1 MESARFVQVPFFL
14 YFTYMKKRVFLL
26 FALFV
31 FAKLYAQNE
40 RPNIILFLVDD
51 MGWQDCSLPFWD
63 KPTKLNSI
71 FHTPNMERLAAKG
84 MMLTNAYSNS
94 VCTPTRVS
102 LMTGMNVARHGV
114 TNWTNVKINTPTDN
128 KDSVLKPANW
138 NYNGLTPERFNTV
151 ELNHTVVATPLP
163 QILKD
168 AGYFTVHCGKAH
180 FASTGMPGA
189 SPLNMGFDVNIG
201 GSAAGNPGSFLASKK
216 YRQNEK
222 DTSWAVNGLEKYYA
236 EDLFLT
242 EALTREA
249 IHTLDNRNTSKPFFL
264 YFAQYAV
271 HLPFDKDVRFYQK
284 YIDAGL
290 TDTEAK
296 YAALVEGMDKSLGD
310 IMDYLQKKGL
320 DKNTYILFTSDNG
333 GLSLKNVRSGEPHTQ
348 NLPLKQG
355 KGSLYEGGIRVPMIA
370 VGPHIKAGT
379 KSKQYIVAE
388 DYFAT
393 ILQMANANIKT
404 VTQIVDGKSFLP
416 VLQGKQKIVDQKKT
430 IIWHYPNNW
439 TNIDLKGISWASAI
453 RQGDWK
459 LIYFHKQ
466 QTIELYHLSTD
477 IEEQHDL
484 SSVEVAKTKALA
496 NLLTQILK
504 ERNAPMPTWLASGKT
519 IVWPNQIP
527 LLSNTK

>member
-1 MESARFVQVPFFL
+1 
-14 YFTYMKKRVFLL
+14 
-26 FALFV
+26 
-31 FAKLYAQNE
+31 
-40 RPNIILFLVDD
+40 
-51 MGWQDCSLPFWD
+51 
-63 KPTKLNSI
+63 
-71 FHTPNMERLAAKG
+71 
-84 MMLTNAYSNS
+84 
-94 VCTPTRVS
+94 
-102 LMTGMNVARHGV
+102 
-114 TNWTNVKINTPTDN
+114 
-128 KDSVLKPANW
+128 
-138 NYNGLTPERFNTV
+138 
-151 ELNHTVVATPLP
+151 
-163 QILKD
+163 
-168 AGYFTVHCGKAH
+168 
-180 FASTGMPGA
+180 
-189 SPLNMGFDVNIG
+189 
-201 GSAAGNPGSFLASKK
+201 
-216 YRQNEK
+216 
-222 DTSWAVNGLEKYYA
+222 
-236 EDLFLT
+236 
-242 EALTREA
+242 
-249 IHTLDNRNTSKPFFL
+249 
-264 YFAQYAV
+264 V

-484 SSVEVAKTKALA
+484 SREEVAKTKALA